1 MLDEKKNCIIFK
13 PKRFFLNVHLLAEKN
28 ILNILGKIQSVNFPT
43 VNNISKFYEN
53 LRQKSSASVG
63 GLTKT
68 KEGSIID
75 TLPCSYS
82 TYVHT

>member
-1 MLDEKKNCIIFK
+1 MLDEKNCIIFK

-28 ILNILGKIQSVNFPT
+28 ILNILGKIQSVNFST

-53 LRQKSSASVG
+53 LRQKSSAGVG

-75 TLPCSYS
+75 TLSSSYS